1 MTLTVLPTGYV
12 SDEFEYPHGDVVFR
26 DALVMTESE
35 YAALTATEI
44 NDMKLRRFADWVA
57 VVSAPS
63 DQETIDG

>member
-12 SDEFEYPHGDVVFR
+12 SDEFEYPYGDVVFR
-26 DALVMTESE
+26 DALVMIESE

-44 NDMKLRRFADWVA
+44 NDMKSRRFADWVA

>member
-12 SDEFEYPHGDVVFR
+12 SDEFEYPYEGCVFR

-44 NDMKLRRFADWVA
+44 KDMKLRRFADWVA
-57 VVSAPS
+57 IVSTPP

>member
-1 MTLTVLPTGYV
+1 MALTAIPTGYV
-12 SDEFEYPHGDVVFR
+12 SDEFEYPYGNVVFR

-35 YAALTATEI
+35 DAALTATEI

-57 VVSAPS
+57 VVSAPP

>member
-12 SDEFEYPHGDVVFR
+12 SDEFEYPHEGFVVR

-44 NDMKLRRFADWVA
+44 KDMKLRRFADWVA
-57 VVSAPS
+57 IVSTPP